1 MHLFTKI
8 EKNGD
13 AFVHKYKEK
22 SYQTKATSIK
32 NDICMQ
38 I

>member
-1 MHLFTKI
+1 MHLFANI
-8 EKNGD
+8 EWNGD
-13 AFVHKYKEK
+13 AFVYKCREK